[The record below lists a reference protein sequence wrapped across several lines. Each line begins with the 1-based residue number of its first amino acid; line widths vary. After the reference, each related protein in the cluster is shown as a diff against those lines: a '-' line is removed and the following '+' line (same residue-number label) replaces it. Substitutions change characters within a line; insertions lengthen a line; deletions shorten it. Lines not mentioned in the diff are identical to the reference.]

1 MNGINTCT
9 NSKYY
14 RYFFFRLVIT
24 KEKQAR
30 GELFSINIR
39 YNLGTG
45 KNGLNPYIETR
56 YAARPA
62 AVSDNTI

>member
-1 MNGINTCT
+1 MQCMNGINTCT

-39 YNLGTG
+39 VQPRNG
-45 KNGLNPYIETR
+45 KK
-56 YAARPA
+56 RPESVHRDEICGKA
-62 AVSDNTI
+62 CCCFR